1 MSLKHNSCNTLY
13 NLLGF
18 LLDDGPKPSIFLK
31 TNLLSCLRVK
41 MCKNIECVKGRNILI
56 VARWVKTRISFFL
69 LQELNY
75 AFLKSIMLIT
85 VISDSK
91 EVCLLA

>member
-1 MSLKHNSCNTLY
+1 
-13 NLLGF
+13 
-18 LLDDGPKPSIFLK
+18 
-31 TNLLSCLRVK
+31 
-41 MCKNIECVKGRNILI
+41 MCKNIERVKGRNILI
-56 VARWVKTRISFFL
+56 AARRVKTGISFFL